1 MKLLTPALYAA
12 LRANDIARGEKLCQ
26 GVERYDPVPIL
37 RLFNP
42 IGSATWLAT
51 EIDEDGVLFG
61 LADLG
66 FGSPELGYFSLKE
79 LQSVRLPFGLSIER
93 DRFFVGCHSLSV
105 YARAATRTGS
115 LLEAERCLFN
125 ASILKIER

>member
-1 MKLLTPALYAA
+1 MNLLTPALYAA
-12 LRANDIARGEKLCQ
+12 LRVNDIARGEKLRL

-42 IGSATWLAT
+42 IGAATWLAT

-61 LADLG
+61 IADLG
-66 FGSPELGYFSLKE
+66 FGSPELGYFSLEE

-105 YARAATRTGS
+105 YARAAARTGS
-115 LLEAERCLFN
+115 LLEAERCLFTASVLKN
-125 ASILKIER
+125 AR